1 MKQNRDFAGLV
12 TALGSKDP
20 QVRVG
25 AAEALK
31 EIGDEQAIARLCG
44 RLTQVLTYGLTLG
57 LRDRNRVEALKK
69 VHGRVATSESA
80 LREMFAGLAGGHL
93 QPLVHWY
100 ALIASA
106 ECGLRDD
113 AILNELIDYGDR
125 LVKFLD
131 EPKEDSMLT
140 LQTVILGGSVR
151 KETLRAISYFKDSP
165 TATSAII
172 GTSEDR
178 LFAGRDSDA
187 GERLSVLKY
196 EVYALGALGDISTRK
211 RLEYWATNGEEQ
223 VQKRARIALEL
234 FGHATFDEI
243 EACVKSKYG
252 IE

>member
-1 MKQNRDFAGLV
+1 MF
-12 TALGSKDP
+12 
-20 QVRVG
+20 
-25 AAEALK
+25 
-31 EIGDEQAIARLCG
+31 
-44 RLTQVLTYGLTLG
+44 LTLG